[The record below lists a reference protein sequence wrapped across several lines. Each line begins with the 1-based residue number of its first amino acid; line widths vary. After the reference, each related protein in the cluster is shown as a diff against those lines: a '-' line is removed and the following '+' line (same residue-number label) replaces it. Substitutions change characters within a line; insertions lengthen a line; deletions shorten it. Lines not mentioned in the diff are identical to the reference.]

1 MEATFQEAVHPLTEA
16 VTTREVSYLYLV
28 PFLPLLGAFLNA
40 TLGAQ
45 LQKRLGK
52 WAVHT
57 IALSVVFASMCLA
70 LYAIYEVATGEERL
84 VLTQSLWQWIGFN
97 WKGLSLQ
104 VPLAFAVDRLTS
116 VMLFV
121 VTFVG
126 FLIHVFSTGYMQDE
140 KPYWRFFAWMNL
152 FMFAMLVLV
161 MGDSILLMFM
171 GWEGVGLC
179 SYLLISYYYEEID
192 KAQAGM
198 KAFVV
203 NRIGDFAF
211 IVGMAL
217 LLWAM
222 VGSWQD
228 GRFVQ
233 DSGSL
238 MPTLQ
243 FRALEERIVNP
254 DFRNVFLSKEVFGIP
269 VVTLVCILFFFGA
282 TGKSAQI
289 PLYVWLPDAM
299 AGPTPVSAL
308 IHAATMVT
316 AGVYMVARLNFLYAL
331 SQTAMTVVATV
342 GAITAL
348 FAATIGFFQTDIKK
362 VLAYSTVSQL
372 GYMFVGVGVGAFS
385 AGIMHLMTH
394 AFFKAC
400 LFLGSGSI
408 IYALHHHQDLKD
420 MGGLRRILP
429 LTFWTFLAAT
439 VAIAGIPGTSGFFS
453 KDEILWRAFDNEN
466 TLVSGAV
473 LWAILALA
481 AMFTAFYM
489 TRLVL
494 LTFFGEPRADEHL
507 LHHAKEYKRMT
518 IPLIVLGALS
528 IVGGFVGVPEVLGG
542 ENRFE
547 HFLEPVFASGQQ
559 FLSFASEEHA
569 SSLHS
574 HTGEI
579 LLMAIAVCVAVLGIF
594 FAWKI
599 YRTYRSPEQ
608 EAGLFGQKLHRIIY
622 NKYFVD
628 EFYFAYVV
636 RPFLWLSKACALFDK
651 YVIDGVV
658 NLSAEATKILSWID
672 GAIDKVFVDGTVNLM
687 AQGTIALGQR
697 VRKVQTGQIQF
708 YVTVIGVGIICLGV
722 FIYVVAL

>member
-1 MEATFQEAVHPLTEA
+1 VMLQEATQSLVEGIQ
-16 VTTREVSYLYLV
+16 TREVAYLYLI
-28 PFLPLLGAFLNA
+28 PFLPLLGAFINA
-40 TLGAQ
+40 TLGAT
-45 LQKRLGK
+45 LQRRLGR

-57 IALSVVFASMCLA
+57 VALSVVFISMCLA
-70 LYAIYEVATGEERL
+70 FYAIYEVATSEEQV
-84 VLTQSLWQWIGFN
+84 VLTQTLWQWIRFN
-97 WKGLSLQ
+97 WEGLRLQ
-104 VPLAFAVDRLTS
+104 VPFAFAVDRLTC

-152 FMFAMLVLV
+152 FMFSMLVLV
-161 MGDSILLMFM
+161 LGDSILLMFM

-228 GRFVQ
+228 GSFVQ
-233 DSGSL
+233 DSDSL
-238 MPTLQ
+238 MPTLR
-243 FRALEERIVNP
+243 FREIEERILNP
-254 DFRNVFLSKEVFGIP
+254 AFRNVFLAKEVFGVP
-269 VVTLVCILFFFGA
+269 VITLVCILFFFGA

-331 SQTAMTVVATV
+331 SETAMTVVATV
-342 GAITAL
+342 GALTAL

-400 LFLGSGSI
+400 LFLGAGSI

-466 TLVSGAV
+466 TLISGWV
-473 LWAILALA
+473 LWAILAVA

-489 TRLVL
+489 TRLLL

-507 LHHAKEYKRMT
+507 LHHAGEYKRMT
-518 IPLIVLGALS
+518 IPLVVLGALS
-528 IVGGFVGVPEVLGG
+528 IVGGFVGVPQVLGG

-547 HFLEPVFASGQQ
+547 HFLEPVFASGRQ
-559 FLSFASEEHA
+559 FLRFASEEHG
-569 SSLHS
+569 SGLHS
-574 HTGEI
+574 HGGEL
-579 LLMAIAVCVAVLGIF
+579 LLMGIAVSLAILGMF
-594 FAWKI
+594 LAWKI
-599 YRTYRSPEQ
+599 YRVYRSPQ
-608 EAGLFGQKLHRIIY
+608 EEAKVFGQRLHHVVY

-636 RPFLWLSKACALFDK
+636 RPFMWFSRACALFDK
-651 YVIDGVV
+651 YVIDGAV
-658 NLSAEATKILSWID
+658 NLSAEVTKILSWID
-672 GAIDKVFVDGTVNLM
+672 GAIDKVFVDGTVNLL
-687 AQGTIALGQR
+687 AQGTIALGQK

-708 YVTVIGVGIICLGV
+708 YVTVIGIGIICLGV